1 MRSFMELQD
10 ESSMCSK
17 KLDKAYISEIDKF
30 LHALDI
36 KFTNTP
42 SQQAEIDKHERIER
56 LRDTPTDSKPTH
68 SPIWD
73 DF

>member
-1 MRSFMELQD
+1 
-10 ESSMCSK
+10 MCSK